1 MCGTHD
7 VRTQDLK
14 NSQRTMLRRN
24 RGWRM
29 PACAS
34 PLTSRDSRIYAPSKD
49 RRREV
54 NARIYEPSRERTF
67 AALLDE
73 KTGNASTTNGEE
85 SKGEK
90 RTWLKEKRRRKR
102 RIEIQV
108 ALDHLRN
115 LLTPLAPRGSLF
127 FARYTPFLAVDSR
140 IALSTDST
148 IQFHDP

>member
-1 MCGTHD
+1 
-7 VRTQDLK
+7 
-14 NSQRTMLRRN
+14 
-24 RGWRM
+24 M

-67 AALLDE
+67 AALLDVKE
-73 KTGNASTTNGEE
+73 YSGNANHDENGEE
-85 SKGEK
+85 SKGEEEDE
-90 RTWLKEKRRRKR
+90 KEREEKGRRRR
-102 RIEIQV
+102 RIEDIGSFGPPV
-108 ALDHLRN
+108 KFTNPTRA
-115 LLTPLAPRGSLF
+115 RGSLF

-140 IALSTDST
+140 IVLSADST